1 MTTGKKVTLLIGI
14 VVLIFVGLYVA
25 LRIHGTES
33 FTLKGV
39 TEKLSSTDIGTPTIL
54 PMVEEHSTTT
64 YAVMS
69 LSYPKSSKTE
79 YKEIYE
85 FVTKARDGFPFGEDG
100 TTLTDA
106 EMKEMQ
112 DSIARRGEQYD
123 FILTTRVATSS
134 RTVSYILELYTD
146 TGGAHGGTG
155 VYTFTYD
162 TQGKLV
168 TLDRV
173 FTKPYLEKI
182 STLARAYLS
191 NKLGDNTNQEML
203 DSGTEPTADN
213 YGTWYL
219 THDGIAFVFGQY
231 QVGPYVIGIQEF
243 PLPKI
248 QVSDL
253 LAPEFK

>member
-1 MTTGKKVTLLIGI
+1 MTTGKKVTFLIGI

-25 LRIHGTES
+25 LRIHGTED
-33 FTLKGV
+33 FTLKGM
-39 TEKLSSTDIGTPTIL
+39 TEKISSGNTDSVVVL
-54 PMVEEHSTTT
+54 PLVEEHSTTT
-64 YAVMS
+64 YAVMN
-69 LSYPKSSKTE
+69 LSYPKSSPTE

-155 VYTFTYD
+155 IYTFTYD
-162 TQGKLV
+162 THGKLV

-173 FTKPYLEKI
+173 FAKPYLEKV
-182 STLARAYLS
+182 STLARTYLR

-203 DSGTEPTADN
+203 ESGTDPTVDN

-219 THDGIAFVFGQY
+219 THDGITFVFGQY

-243 PLPKI
+243 PLLKSE
-248 QVSDL
+248 VSDL